1 MNNQSNNNNHAPYSP
16 WKNIFKWLG
25 ILIGA
30 VVIAFIGVFAYYAM
44 SAPAISQ
51 ETLQSGGS
59 STIVDSKGNQIGSL
73 GSNKRNYVTID
84 KVPQQMQDAVISI
97 EDKNFY
103 NETFG
108 IDPVRIVKSA
118 FNNATKGTLQGGS
131 TLTQQLIKLTAFS
144 TDAKDQT
151 FKRKMQEA
159 WLAVKV
165 SHDYS
170 KQQILEFYV
179 NKVYMNNGAYGI
191 ETGARYY
198 YGKSLKDLTLPQ
210 MAMLAGL
217 PNAPS
222 NYDPYKH
229 PEQAKQ
235 RRDLV
240 IRAMLDNEKI
250 TKSQAEKAINTPID
264 SGLQPFK
271 ENTTG
276 NDTDKMVTDP
286 YIKEAISEVKA
297 KGFDP
302 YRDNLKITVNMDYD
316 AQKRLYNIVNSSNYV
331 QFPDS
336 KMQVGAT
343 IVNPN
348 NGKVVA
354 MIGGRKLSNIQ
365 FGLNRAV
372 QTSRSNGSTMKPI
385 LDYGP
390 AFEYLDWSTYHQL
403 DDTKYVYPG
412 TDIVLK
418 DWDQTYKG
426 QMSLREA
433 LVTSRNVPAI
443 KTLSTVGFSKAKKFA
458 KKLGI
463 TIPDNQGTSA
473 GIGSDVSSLQGA
485 AAYATFA
492 NGGDYYKPTYVS
504 KIETADGITHSYHSE
519 PKKAMKASTAYMMT
533 DVLKGVPTSEGFAQY
548 AAISGLHQAGKTGTT
563 NYSDDALSSN
573 SNLENTAKDAWYNGY
588 TKNYSMSVWTG
599 YDSQNSH
606 GVSATYQSV
615 AGKIYKA
622 EMQYLAKKSTNSDW
636 KKPSSVVKLKI
647 KTGGSTTPVVAS
659 PRSSSSSYTTE
670 LFVRGHAPNNPYKNY
685 SSSSSSSSS
694 TGSSSEE
701 VIPNRRQS
709 SDDDETNDNN
719 NTNEQNGDTDT
730 GDGTTTNGDNDQ
742 TVTDGN
748 NNNTNNNTGGNT
760 TTTNPP
766 TTGGGDTNTG
776 GNTTVGSNNN
786 NNTGNTGNTG
796 GGTTD
801 NNTGGGTTQG
811 GNTQGGNT
819 QSGSEAE

>member
-1 MNNQSNNNNHAPYSP
+1 MNNTPNRRNNNNPTSA
-16 WKNIFKWLG
+16 WKNFFKWL
-25 ILIGA
+25 LITVGTVVALFLA
-30 VVIAFIGVFAYYAM
+30 VFIFYAFK
-44 SAPAISQ
+44 APAISQ

-131 TLTQQLIKLTAFS
+131 TLTQQLVKLTVFS
-144 TDAKDQT
+144 TDSKDQT

-159 WLAVKV
+159 WLAMKV

-179 NKVYMNNGAYGI
+179 NKVYMNNGVYGI
-191 ETGARYY
+191 ETGSRYY
-198 YGKSLKDLTLPQ
+198 YGKSLKELTLPQ

-222 NYDPYKH
+222 NYDPYTH
-229 PEQAKQ
+229 PNEAKQ

-240 IRAMLDNEKI
+240 LRAMYDNNKI
-250 TKSQAEKAINTPID
+250 TKSQAEEAIATPID

-271 ENTTG
+271 ANTTG
-276 NDTDKMVTDP
+276 NDTDKMITDP
-286 YIKEAISEVKA
+286 YIKEAISEVRS

-302 YRDNLKITVNMDYD
+302 YRDNLRITVNMDYQ

-336 KMQVGAT
+336 TMQVGAS

-354 MIGGRKLSNIQ
+354 MIGGRNLKNVQ

-385 LDYGP
+385 LDYAP
-390 AFEYLDWSTYHQL
+390 AFEYLNWSTYHQL
-403 DDTKYVYPG
+403 DDTHYVYPG
-412 TDIVLK
+412 TDKVLR

-443 KTLSTVGFSKAKKFA
+443 RTLSAVGFSRAKEFA
-458 KKLGI
+458 QKLGI
-463 TIPDNQGTSA
+463 KLKSDDGLSA
-473 GIGSDVSSLQGA
+473 GIGAYASSLQGA
-485 AAYATFA
+485 AAYAAFS
-492 NGGDYYKPTYVS
+492 NGGEYYKPSYVS

-519 PKKAMKASTAYMMT
+519 PKQVMKASTAYMIT
-533 DVLKGVPTSEGFAQY
+533 DVLKGVPSTAGFASY
-548 AAISGLHQAGKTGTT
+548 AEISGLHQAGKTGTT
-563 NYSDDALSSN
+563 NYPSDAIDKNPALDGTSMDS
-573 SNLENTAKDAWYNGY
+573 WYNGY

-599 YDSQNSH
+599 YDSQNQK
-606 GVSATYQSV
+606 GVSSTYQSV

-622 EMQYLAKKSTNSDW
+622 EMSYLAKQSTNSDW
-636 KKPSSVVKLKI
+636 KKPSSVVSLKI
-647 KTGGSTTPVVAS
+647 RNNGSTSPVVAS
-659 PRSSSSSYTTE
+659 PRMTSGYTRE

-685 SSSSSSSSS
+685 SGSTSSSSSS
-694 TGSSSEE
+694 SSSEE
-701 VIPNRRQS
+701 VIPNRRPSS
-709 SDDDETNDNN
+709 SDTDRDENA
-719 NTNEQNGDTDT
+719 NTNEQNGNTDT
-730 GDGTTTNGDNDQ
+730 GDGTTSEDENQNNSNSNN
-742 TVTDGN
+742 N
-748 NNNTNNNTGGNT
+748 NNNTGN
-760 TTTNPP
+760 TTNPP
-766 TTGGGDTNTG
+766 TTGGSNNNTGNTG
-776 GNTTVGSNNN
+776 GG

-796 GGTTD
+796 NNSGSNSGNNNSGAGNQGGS
-801 NNTGGGTTQG
+801 TQG
-811 GNTQGGNT
+811 SNT
-819 QSGSEAE
+819 QSNATPDVYETDEFE